1 MQAVLYLAAV
11 LFGFC
16 VSIASSMP
24 VADAIIPVVA
34 PNNITKVNANE
45 DHAIVPVVAPNNLT
59 KVNDDG
65 GDSGTYNCF
74 GTLDAYSSD
83 CATLAANLPR
93 TTDRIITNAHQC
105 VGFYYGACVAKF
117 CSNNEHKLYI
127 PSDEFADH
135 VSLLTGCTN
144 NVQNGVMAPCS
155 DDSFQGSCA
164 WWQVWLQSNPDLMTQ
179 GGGKRSD

>member
-1 MQAVLYLAAV
+1 MQTVLHLAAV

-16 VSIASSMP
+16 VAIASSMP
-24 VADAIIPVVA
+24 VADVIIPVVA
-34 PNNITKVNANE
+34 PSNLTKVNVDHVIVPVIAPSNLTKVNAN
-45 DHAIVPVVAPNNLT
+45 DGHAIVPVVAPNNLI

-65 GDSGTYNCF
+65 GDSGTYTCF

-83 CATLAANLPR
+83 CATLAANLPK

-117 CSNNEHKLYI
+117 CSNNDHKLYI

-144 NVQNGVMAPCS
+144 NVQNGVMAP
-155 DDSFQGSCA
+155 
-164 WWQVWLQSNPDLMTQ
+164 L
-179 GGGKRSD
+179 